1 MKDVIVTKGVNY
13 KGQNDAFRLKEGR
26 IQICCQKL
34 YLCIEDKKVRAALYQ
49 AAECHNFK

>member
-34 YLCIEDKKVRAALYQ
+34 YLCIADKKVRAALCQ